1 MCWLS
6 GGRLA
11 YSKIS
16 SLVASGAGMGT
27 LPKRGIDRAAADF
40 LVLLAGVTGWLWFML
55 HSLGVYLGGL

>member
-1 MCWLS
+1 
-6 GGRLA
+6 LA